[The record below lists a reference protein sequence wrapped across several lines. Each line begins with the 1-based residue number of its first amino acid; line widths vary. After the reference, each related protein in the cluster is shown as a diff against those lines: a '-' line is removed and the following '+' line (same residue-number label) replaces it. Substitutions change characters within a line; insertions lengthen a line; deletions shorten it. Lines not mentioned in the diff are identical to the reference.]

1 MVSARRLPGGLSWQ
15 KRQRSP
21 DPATLPGIVRYVYCI
36 PDGHWGYG
44 FPLGGVAA
52 LVPAGRR
59 GQRRPD
65 LKDAER
71 LLLRVQHVGINRES
85 PTFILQGRA
94 SGETI
99 NPNMHELGADVTGVT
114 LHRLQVV
121 QTANGWEA
129 PVLLD
134 V

>member
-1 MVSARRLPGGLSWQ
+1 MPHQGWLQLCVSP
-15 KRQRSP
+15 
-21 DPATLPGIVRYVYCI
+21 I
-36 PDGHWGYG
+36 
-44 FPLGGVAA
+44 
-52 LVPAGRR
+52 
-59 GQRRPD
+59 
-65 LKDAER
+65 
-71 LLLRVQHVGINRES
+71 LR
-85 PTFILQGRA
+85 GRA
-94 SGETI
+94 AGETI